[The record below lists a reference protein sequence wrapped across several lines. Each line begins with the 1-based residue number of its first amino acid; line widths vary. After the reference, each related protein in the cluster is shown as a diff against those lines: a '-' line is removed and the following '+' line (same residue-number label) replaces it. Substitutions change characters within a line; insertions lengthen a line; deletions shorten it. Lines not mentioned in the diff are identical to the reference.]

1 MHPQRLSVLYIA
13 SNSWK
18 RHWDCK
24 LHCIQTQ
31 IELSSSFIYVQH
43 FLFMLFRLSHFKTD
57 AYVQRPTEVD
67 KDVRSS
73 GASKVYKRCKVPVG
87 RGEYS
92 TNFYAV
98 RVRFK
103 VQPRIYHFSQSYN
116 CYHVS
121 DVWCYMLCYITV
133 IRRLMSDVWC
143 LISHVW

>member
-18 RHWDCK
+18 QHWDCK

-73 GASKVYKRCKVPVG
+73 GASKVYKSCKAPVG